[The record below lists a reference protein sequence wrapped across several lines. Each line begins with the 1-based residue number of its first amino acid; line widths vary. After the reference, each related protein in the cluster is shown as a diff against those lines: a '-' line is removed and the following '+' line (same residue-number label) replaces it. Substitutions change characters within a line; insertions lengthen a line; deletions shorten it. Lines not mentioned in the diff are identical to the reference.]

1 MDHVYKI
8 AIMKTSAPYARLRWL
23 PAAGLLVL
31 TLSGCDMLGI
41 ETPGMVN
48 AKKEAEGKAIGAAC
62 RHAIRSIEDCHNAN
76 PRVSKSAIF
85 EGWRE
90 MDAYMREN
98 ELEGMPPTSPAPP
111 PAPVVTPPQ
120 EVILPPSGPTVTPP
134 ATPPPATGSI
144 QLPPRPSIAP
154 TR

>member
-1 MDHVYKI
+1 
-8 AIMKTSAPYARLRWL
+8 MKTSVPHARLRWL

-41 ETPGMVN
+41 ETPGVVN

-90 MDAYMREN
+90 MDGYMREN
-98 ELEGMPPTSPAPP
+98 ELQGMPSTPPSPAP
-111 PAPVVTPPQ
+111 APLVAPPQ
-120 EVILPPSGPTVTPP
+120 EVILPPSGPTATPSTTLTPP
-134 ATPPPATGSI
+134 ATATPPATGSI
-144 QLPPRPSIAP
+144 PLPPRPSIAP

>member
-1 MDHVYKI
+1 
-8 AIMKTSAPYARLRWL
+8 MKTSVPHARLRWL

-90 MDAYMREN
+90 MDGYMREN
-98 ELEGMPPTSPAPP
+98 ELQGMPSTPPVSPP
-111 PAPVVTPPQ
+111 PAPAVTPPE
-120 EVILPPSGPTVTPP
+120 EVILPPSGPTVT
-134 ATPPPATGSI
+134 PPATGSI

>member
-1 MDHVYKI
+1 
-8 AIMKTSAPYARLRWL
+8 MKTSVPHARLRWL

-31 TLSGCDMLGI
+31 ILSGCDMLGI

-90 MDAYMREN
+90 MDGYMREN
-98 ELEGMPPTSPAPP
+98 ELQGMPSTPPVSPP
-111 PAPVVTPPQ
+111 PAPAVTPPE
-120 EVILPPSGPTVTPP
+120 EVILPPSGPTVT
-134 ATPPPATGSI
+134 PPATGSI

>member
-1 MDHVYKI
+1 
-8 AIMKTSAPYARLRWL
+8 MKPSAMHARIRWL
-23 PAAGLLVL
+23 PVAGLLVL

-48 AKKEAEGKAIGAAC
+48 AKKEADGKAIGAAC
-62 RHAIRSIEDCHNAN
+62 RHAVRSIEDCHNAN

-98 ELEGMPPTSPAPP
+98 ELEGMPFASPPPSPAPAVAP
-111 PAPVVTPPQ
+111 PK
-120 EVILPPSGPTVTPP
+120 EEILPPSGPTVTPP
-134 ATPPPATGSI
+134 AATGSI
-144 QLPPRPSIAP
+144 QLPPRPTIAP
-154 TR
+154 SR

>member
-1 MDHVYKI
+1 
-8 AIMKTSAPYARLRWL
+8 MKMSAPYARLRWL

>member
-1 MDHVYKI
+1 MDIMNMSATHV
-8 AIMKTSAPYARLRWL
+8 RFRWL
-23 PAAGLLVL
+23 PVAGLLAL

-48 AKKEAEGKAIGAAC
+48 AKKEADGKAIGAAC
-62 RHAIRSIEDCHNAN
+62 RHAVRSIEDCHNAN

-98 ELEGMPPTSPAPP
+98 ELEGMPFTSPPPSPAP
-111 PAPVVTPPQ
+111 AVAPPQ
-120 EVILPPSGPTVTPP
+120 EEILPPSEPAVTPP
-134 ATPPPATGSI
+134 AATGSI

>member
-1 MDHVYKI
+1 
-8 AIMKTSAPYARLRWL
+8 MKTSVPHARLRWL

-41 ETPGMVN
+41 ETPGVVN

-90 MDAYMREN
+90 MDGYMREN
-98 ELEGMPPTSPAPP
+98 ELQGMPSTPPVSPP
-111 PAPVVTPPQ
+111 PAPAVTPPE
-120 EVILPPSGPTVTPP
+120 EVILPPSGPTVT
-134 ATPPPATGSI
+134 PPATGSI

>member
-1 MDHVYKI
+1 
-8 AIMKTSAPYARLRWL
+8 MKTSAPYARLRWL